1 MTNVLFE
8 PKKIRNVTIPN
19 RLAVTSM
26 VGNFCD
32 PQGRAGDQ
40 FVKYFEAKARGGYG
54 LVMSEALVVSEDG
67 KGFVAEGGIWDDS
80 QIEGLARMTRAV
92 HQYESNTF
100 AQLIHAG
107 RQTLQ
112 KWNNG
117 HRPIAPSPLACPVRK
132 EVPRE
137 MTREDIARVIA
148 DFANAARRAK
158 EAGFDGVEIHA
169 GHGYL
174 VAQFLS
180 SYANKRV
187 DAYGGPLAGRMKF
200 LLDIVCAVR
209 EAVGDIPV
217 GVRISAEE
225 HMPGGRNIE
234 DTKAIAVALERA
246 GVDYLNVSNG
256 TYGDGGTTPPMHG
269 PHAWKVNNAEQ
280 VKKVV
285 AIPVIT
291 AARINDP
298 LLAESVLLSGK
309 ADFVAM
315 TRASLAQPDL
325 PNLAKKGEP
334 SRLCI
339 GCMQGCYDR
348 MQSGE
353 PITCLVNPNCGYEY
367 LDDLSRAKMPKRV
380 VVVGGG
386 PAGIE
391 AARAAAL
398 TGHSVALYEANDYL
412 GGNFTL
418 AAYAPGKGEF
428 TCYPAWAAGEL
439 ARLGVEVRM
448 GERATAEAIR
458 AQNPDLVVLA
468 TGGTPIRPR
477 IPGIDGANVATA
489 SQVMRGEAVC
499 GDRVVVCGGGQ
510 VGAETAVF
518 LGIGGKKVTM
528 IEQLPTI
535 ANGESPAVLPFL
547 MGQIAAYKVNVK
559 TECKITGITNDGV
572 MYEENGKENTAP
584 CDTVVLAFG
593 FRPDGRLAS
602 ELAGFSGK
610 IIAVGDAVD
619 VKNALVATRDGFAKT
634 LEALRG

>member
-1 MTNVLFE
+1 MTSALFE

-19 RLAVTSM
+19 RFAVTSM

-32 PQGRAGDQ
+32 PQGRAGDR

-67 KGFVAEGGIWDDS
+67 KGFFAEGGIWDDA
-80 QIEGLARMTRAV
+80 QIEGLARMTKAV
-92 HQYESNTF
+92 HRYESKTF

-117 HRPIAPSPLACPVRK
+117 HRPVAPSPLACPVRK

-137 MTREDIARVIA
+137 MTAEDVARVIA
-148 DFANAARRAK
+148 DFASAARRAK

-200 LLDIVCAVR
+200 LLEIVEAVR
-209 EAVGDIPV
+209 EAVGDMPV

-285 AIPVIT
+285 SIPVIT

-315 TRASLAQPDL
+315 TRASLAQPDM
-325 PNLAKKGEP
+325 PNLTKKGEP

-367 LDDLSRAKMPKRV
+367 LDDLSPLGAPKHV
-380 VVVGGG
+380 VVVGVDGFLG
-386 PAGIE
+386 
-391 AARAAAL
+391 
-398 TGHSVALYEANDYL
+398 L
-412 GGNFTL
+412 GGH
-418 AAYAPGKGEF
+418 
-428 TCYPAWAAGEL
+428 
-439 ARLGVEVRM
+439 
-448 GERATAEAIR
+448 
-458 AQNPDLVVLA
+458 
-468 TGGTPIRPR
+468 
-477 IPGIDGANVATA
+477 
-489 SQVMRGEAVC
+489 
-499 GDRVVVCGGGQ
+499 
-510 VGAETAVF
+510 
-518 LGIGGKKVTM
+518 
-528 IEQLPTI
+528 
-535 ANGESPAVLPFL
+535 
-547 MGQIAAYKVNVK
+547 
-559 TECKITGITNDGV
+559 
-572 MYEENGKENTAP
+572 
-584 CDTVVLAFG
+584 
-593 FRPDGRLAS
+593 GRQA
-602 ELAGFSGK
+602 
-610 IIAVGDAVD
+610 
-619 VKNALVATRDGFAKT
+619 
-634 LEALRG
+634 